1 MKPIMNTQ
9 YSSVII
15 IGKLKKIIMKVIRGV
30 FVLIFLIMVMIR
42 LSLRDKID
50 KLKNKLWKKTLL

>member
-1 MKPIMNTQ
+1 
-9 YSSVII
+9 
-15 IGKLKKIIMKVIRGV
+15 MKVIRGV
-30 FVLIFLIMVMIR
+30 FVLIFLIMVMIG

>member
-1 MKPIMNTQ
+1 
-9 YSSVII
+9 
-15 IGKLKKIIMKVIRGV
+15 MKVIRGV
-30 FVLIFLIMVMIR
+30 FVIIFLIMVMIR